1 MKYIGMARGAL
12 ALALGMMM
20 STALA
25 ANIAEESFEGY
36 TDDYAIT
43 NAQYWSGGPDDLS
56 KVVPTGITFTAT
68 SYPMPAA
75 NHSKV
80 LQLNTEGG
88 TLTNTLPSSQS
99 FESENLYVDTMVQFV
114 PSEDLPDLSGD
125 DGIKLAAYAYIT
137 EVSESAATTNLAVY
151 HGILD
156 SEGNFAVTNTVTAL
170 PVIVGDWYRLTIELA
185 HGTEAGRQACKISV
199 NGIPVTNANAYSADW
214 AANISPSIEQME
226 PDGGDWFLSAAESD
240 LTSVST
246 VQFKGTGYIDDLV
259 VTTDAPVFGEPSP
272 QAEPYRVT
280 QAVTNPEGGTLSDAT
295 SPIWVPENATT
306 TLVYTAKDFYEI
318 SALTVNGDS
327 VTPDSAKSHALLV
340 TASNDIEI
348 TFGLISGYTADNV
361 DWFVAKGWGQDDIVA
376 NANNLGF
383 DTLKMLGL
391 AATNATANAVV
402 TITNIEIVDGDV
414 NVTVAIDRTMA
425 VDPIAGN
432 IRLYGWET
440 LGGASTLV
448 GSADV
453 AGDSEGVTYTDTG
466 EDAEITFSFDGGNNK
481 FFKAVVEY
489 PAPEE

>member
-36 TDDYAIT
+36 ADDYAIT

-68 SYPMPAA
+68 SYPMPAT
-75 NHSKV
+75 NHSMV

-88 TLTNTLPSSQS
+88 TLTNALSAPES
-99 FESENLYVDTMVQFV
+99 FDTQNLYVDTMVQFV
-114 PSEDLPDLSGD
+114 PSEDLPDLSAD
-125 DGIKLAAYAYIT
+125 DGIKIAAYAYIT
-137 EVSESAATTNLAVY
+137 EVSESVATTNLAVY
-151 HGILD
+151 HGIYD
-156 SEGNFAVTNTVTAL
+156 SFGVFSVTNTVVTDL
-170 PVIVGDWYRLTIELA
+170 PVIVGDWYRLTIELEHNNDVGA
-185 HGTEAGRQACKISV
+185 QASKISV

-214 AANISPSIEQME
+214 AANLLDEEQMA
-226 PDGGDWFLSAAESD
+226 PDGGDWFLSAAASD
-240 LTSVST
+240 VTSVST

-259 VTTDAPVFGEPSP
+259 VTKVAPVFGEPSP

-318 SALTVNGDS
+318 SALTVNGAT
-327 VTPDSAKSHALLV
+327 VAPDSAKSHALLV

-348 TFGLISGYTADNV
+348 TFGLISDYTADNV

-376 NANNLGF
+376 NGNGLGF
-383 DTLKMLGL
+383 DTLEMLGL

-440 LGGASTLV
+440 LGGASALIGT
-448 GSADV
+448 ADV
-453 AGDSEGVTYTDTG
+453 AGNSAGVNYTG

-489 PAPEE
+489 PAPGE

>member
-12 ALALGMMM
+12 TLALGMMM
-20 STALA
+20 STAF
-25 ANIAEESFEGY
+25 AEPVAYESFEGY
-36 TDDYAIT
+36 VNDYAIT
-43 NAQYWSGGPDDLS
+43 NASAWSGGPDDLS
-56 KVVPTGITFTAT
+56 KVVPSNINFLAT
-68 SYPMPAA
+68 SYPLPEAT
-75 NHSKV
+75 HGKV

-88 TLTNTLPSSQS
+88 TLTNAFTGGS
-99 FESENLYVDTMVQFV
+99 FASENLYVDTMVQFV
-114 PSEDLPDLSGD
+114 PSEDLPDLSAD
-125 DGIKLAAYAYIT
+125 DGIKIAAYAYIT
-137 EVSESAATTNLAVY
+137 EVSESVATTNLAVY
-151 HGILD
+151 HKVFNAEFEPSL
-156 SEGNFAVTNTVTAL
+156 TNTVITNF
-170 PVIVGDWYRLTIELA
+170 PVNVSEWYRLTIELRNDEYV
-185 HGTEAGRQACKISV
+185 TKQACQIRV
-199 NGIPVTNANAYSADW
+199 NGIPVTNDNAYSENWTTKLDDLEESADRT
-214 AANISPSIEQME
+214 
-226 PDGGDWFLSAAESD
+226 PDGGVWFISAADSAYTD
-240 LTSVST
+240 VST

-318 SALTVNGDS
+318 SALTVNGAS
-327 VTPDSAKSHALLV
+327 VAPDSAKSHALLV

-376 NANNLGF
+376 NGNGLGF
-383 DTLKMLGL
+383 DTLEMLGL

-425 VDPIAGN
+425 VDPIAGR

-440 LGGASTLV
+440 LGGASALIGT
-448 GSADV
+448 ADV
-453 AGDSEGVTYTDTG
+453 AGNSAGVNYTG
-466 EDAEITFSFDGGNNK
+466 EDAEVTFVFDGGNNK

-489 PAPEE
+489 PAPGE

>member
-12 ALALGMMM
+12 TLALGMMM
-20 STALA
+20 STAFA
-25 ANIAEESFEGY
+25 ANIVGESFEALAN
-36 TDDYAIT
+36 DYAIT
-43 NAQYWSGGPDDLS
+43 NASAWSGGPDDLS
-56 KVVPTGITFTAT
+56 KVVPSNSNFQAT
-68 SYPMPAA
+68 SYPLPGATH
-75 NHSKV
+75 NKV

-88 TLTNTLPSSQS
+88 TLTNALDAAES
-99 FESENLYVDTMVQFV
+99 FENQNLYVDTMVQFV
-114 PSEDLPDLSGD
+114 PSEDLPDLSAD
-125 DGIKLAAYAYIT
+125 DGIKIAAYAYIT

-151 HGILD
+151 HGIFD
-156 SEGNFAVTNTVTAL
+156 SDGYFAVTNTVTAL

-199 NGIPVTNANAYSADW
+199 NGIPVTNANAYSAGW
-214 AANISPSIEQME
+214 AANIAAEQTA

-240 LTSVST
+240 VTSVST

-318 SALTVNGDS
+318 SALTVNGAP
-327 VTPDSAKSHALLV
+327 VAPDSAKSHALLV

-376 NANNLGF
+376 NGNGLGF
-383 DTLKMLGL
+383 DTLEMLGL

-402 TITNIEIVDGDV
+402 TITNIEIIDADV

-425 VDPIAGN
+425 VDPIAGR

-448 GSADV
+448 DSADV
-453 AGDSEGVTYTDTG
+453 AGNSYTG
-466 EDAEITFSFDGGNNK
+466 EDAEVTFVFDGGNNK

-489 PAPEE
+489 PAPVE